1 MSKTS
6 AVSQT
11 ELDDILHTVREDNEE
26 HQRIP
31 YPSSVPLSQSDLD
44 VLLGGGAP
52 STTVT
57 APKPPAAPSETA
69 PQSKQTAPAAE
80 SDDAAAA
87 RAAKI
92 AERKARTAEMLAR
105 VNASSPKRVS
115 VIYGSTLR
123 KGGELSAL
131 RLGDNLVLDR
141 VLEAAADI
149 LVDGKPFARGILG
162 YSDGTASVRIT
173 ELLSQ

>member
-1 MSKTS
+1 MSKNS

-57 APKPPAAPSETA
+57 A
-69 PQSKQTAPAAE
+69 SKQTAPAAE
-80 SDDAAAA
+80 PDDAAAA